1 MPESDIA
8 DATAD
13 TTPLPAP
20 PVPAEEQHS
29 PSAGAPDP
37 NLALFLQAARD
48 PQVDVAKLKE
58 LMAMRKE
65 MEQDAARRAFYAAL
79 AAAKGEFEP
88 IIKRRLV
95 DYQHRDERGRTT
107 YKYEELADIAHIVD
121 PILSRHGL
129 SYRHRTVQGANGKI
143 TVTCILSHADGYSE
157 ENSLDG
163 VEDKSGQK
171 NPIQAIISTNTYLQ
185 RGTLKN
191 GLGIAAGR
199 DDDGQGGDDDPLIA
213 ADDVVYIET
222 LINDTGSDL
231 ARLLNTVHADSVAE
245 MRASQFKQAAWL
257 LETLKRRDKKAKA
270 AADGTAQ

>member
-1 MPESDIA
+1 MTPVP

-13 TTPLPAP
+13 KPPMPAP
-20 PVPAEEQHS
+20 PVPAEVGTPQS
-29 PSAGAPDP
+29 PSAGAPPDP

-65 MEQDAARRAFYAAL
+65 MEQDAAKRAFYAAL

-88 IIKRRLV
+88 IIKTRLV
-95 DYQHRDERGRTT
+95 DYPHKDDRGRTS
-107 YKYEELADIAHIVD
+107 YKYEELADIAAIVD
-121 PILSRHGL
+121 PILSKHGL
-129 SYRHRTVQGANGKI
+129 SYRHRTVQRENGKL

-199 DDDGQGGDDDPLIA
+199 DDDGRGGGDPDLAVID
-213 ADDVVYIET
+213 
-222 LINDTGSDL
+222 NDQLLQMQQVLEDTKSDL
-231 ARLLNTVHADSVAE
+231 SIFFDTLGTTGFNDMTVRQWKRGMALLQE
-245 MRASQFKQAAWL
+245 KQRRAA
-257 LETLKRRDKKAKA
+257 KKAA
-270 AADGTAQ
+270 P

>member
-1 MPESDIA
+1 MTPVP

-13 TTPLPAP
+13 KPPMPAP
-20 PVPAEEQHS
+20 LVPAEREPQS
-29 PSAGAPDP
+29 PSVGAPDP
-37 NLALFLQAARD
+37 NLALFLAAARD

-65 MEQDAARRAFYAAL
+65 MEQDAAKRAFYAAL

-88 IIKRRLV
+88 IIKKRLV
-95 DYQHRDERGRTT
+95 DYSHKDERGRTS
-107 YKYEELADIAHIVD
+107 YKYEELADIAVVVD

-199 DDDGQGGDDDPLIA
+199 DDDGQGAIDAESAPID
-213 ADDVVYIET
+213 ADQLLQMQQFLEET
-222 LINDTGSDL
+222 KSDL
-231 ARLLNTVHADSVAE
+231 SIFFDTLGVTGFNDMTVKHWKRGMALLQE
-245 MRASQFKQAAWL
+245 KQRRAA
-257 LETLKRRDKKAKA
+257 KKAA
-270 AADGTAQ
+270 RP